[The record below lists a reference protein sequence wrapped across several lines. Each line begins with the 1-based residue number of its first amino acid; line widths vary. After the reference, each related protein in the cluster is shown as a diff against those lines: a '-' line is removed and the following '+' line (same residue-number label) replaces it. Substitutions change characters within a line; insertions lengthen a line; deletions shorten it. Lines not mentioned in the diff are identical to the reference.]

1 MRTRDEHD
9 RFILV
14 LLSEELNRFFISQI
28 GQVEEV
34 LQIKVDKPRKALTDG
49 GPKNRPHVMATEP
62 MKNEARVL
70 AHAAELVLAQFE
82 GRYLLPSGGLELR
95 TAVMQY
101 LPKHMPGNGSAA
113 SSRSK
118 CMHGLRM
125 SLGRPSRR
133 SGRSKR
139 AKKF

>member
-14 LLSEELNRFFISQI
+14 LLSEELSRFFISQI

-34 LQIKVDKPRKALTDG
+34 LEIKADEPHKALTDG
-49 GPKNRPHVMATEP
+49 GPKDRPHVMATEP

-82 GRYLLPSGGLELR
+82 GRYLLLSGSLELR
-95 TAVMQY
+95 KAVIQY
-101 LPKHMPGNGSAA
+101 LPKHVQQSVG
-113 SSRSK
+113 R
-118 CMHGLRM
+118 RI
-125 SLGRPSRR
+125 LGRDPRAARSCRR
-133 SGRSKR
+133 RG
-139 AKKF
+139 